1 MLDVMEDMPFR
12 GIKIWRNFF
21 GPDDDRDYISST
33 VIIPSCFQLWTP
45 HQTSQLFLVLAP
57 PPGNIT
63 KTTATTEMKRTKT
76 TPTVITGLLN
86 TAIHF
91 IELFIDMGVQI
102 LSIFCSVPVFG
113 KKLQK
118 TRTLLLYFD
127 LSI

>member
-1 MLDVMEDMPFR
+1 MFKR
-12 GIKIWRNFF
+12 YAISRNWNRRNFF
-21 GPDDDRDYISST
+21 GPDDHRDYISST

-86 TAIHF
+86 TAINF
-91 IELFIDMGVQI
+91 IKVFIDNG
-102 LSIFCSVPVFG
+102 CSDYLNFFAQFLFSEKKITKDKNPSAVF
-113 KKLQK
+113 
-118 TRTLLLYFD
+118 
-127 LSI
+127 